1 MKIRHALVAAAAA
14 LAAGQA
20 LACFTVYDRNNRIVY
35 NAVTPPVDMSR
46 PLHETVPAKFPGG
59 HLVNNNGGPCP
70 RDTGGVGGSLRV
82 SSETAG
88 RSPLLTDAASAAA
101 MGLQGTPVGHGAVVV
116 RERPDS
122 MRPGMNIAESLPEAG
137 AGTAMGA
144 GPVPQQPIQP
154 LTRPQP
160 RR

>member
-35 NAVTPPVDMSR
+35 NAMTPPVDMSR

-59 HLVNNNGGPCP
+59 SLVNNNGGACP
-70 RDTGGVGGSLRV
+70 RDSGGIGGSLRV
-82 SSETAG
+82 SSETG

-101 MGLQGTPVGHGAVVV
+101 MGLPATPVGHGAVVV

-122 MRPGMNIAESLPEAG
+122 MRPGMVIAESIPEANG
-137 AGTAMGA
+137 GTTAMGA
-144 GPVPQQPIQP
+144 GPAPQQPIQP
-154 LTRPQP
+154 LTRPQ
-160 RR
+160 R